1 MALPEIR
8 TARARDGV
16 RIAYQAFGSGP
27 TDLVMVPGWVS
38 HLEAS
43 WAEPSF
49 AAFLRR
55 LAGFAR
61 VVIMDKRGTGCSERT
76 GALPDLETMMD
87 DLRAVLDAEHL
98 ERVVLFGQSS
108 GAGMAALHAATHPQ
122 RTRALVLDSAR
133 ACTRRAP
140 GYPWGTTAEEYA
152 DELAL
157 IRDGWDN
164 GAYVRSMVVPLV
176 APGRIHD
183 EEFVERITTYHQ
195 QACSG
200 DDALALTEMWWD
212 IDYRA
217 VLGSISIPTLV
228 LADPGNRAESTF
240 IAQRIPGARMAVV
253 PREDWE
259 VWTPGQHDVTD
270 AIHDFLGSVSD
281 EEADFDRVL
290 ATVLV
295 TDIVDSTS
303 HAAAIG
309 DRRWEGIRRGQL
321 EITRSH
327 LDRYRGRL
335 VTTTGDGVLA
345 TFDGPARAIRCALAL
360 TDAVRR
366 LGVELRAGLHT
377 GEIEL
382 DSDDVHGLTV
392 AIATRVAARAGA
404 SEVLVS
410 QTVRD
415 LVAGSG
421 LRLAEAGSHELK
433 GVPGPWRLFR
443 ASAAAPGSGGTD
455 PLRQS

>member
-1 MALPEIR
+1 VALPEIR
-8 TARARDGV
+8 TAHARDGV
-16 RIAYQAFGSGP
+16 RIAYQVFGSGP

-61 VVIMDKRGTGCSERT
+61 VVVMDKRGTGCSERT
-76 GALPDLETMMD
+76 CALPDLETMMD
-87 DLRAVLDAEHL
+87 DLRAVLDAERL
-98 ERVVLFGQSS
+98 GRVVLFGQSS
-108 GAGMAALHAATHPQ
+108 GAGMAALHAATYPQ
-122 RTRALVLDSAR
+122 RTRALVLGSAR

-140 GYPWGTTAEEYA
+140 GYPWGTTPEEYS

-176 APGRIHD
+176 APGRIDD
-183 EEFVERITTYHQ
+183 EAFLGRLTTYHQ
-195 QACSG
+195 QACSR

-217 VLGSISIPTLV
+217 VIGSIAIPTLV
-228 LADPGNRAESTF
+228 LANPGNRDESTF
-240 IAQRIPGARMAVV
+240 IAQRIPGARMAVL
-253 PREDWE
+253 PTDDWE
-259 VWTPGQHDVTD
+259 LWSPGRHDVTD
-270 AIHDFLGSVSD
+270 AIHEFLGTVGD
-281 EEADFDRVL
+281 EEADFDRVM

-295 TDIVDSTS
+295 TDIVGSTS

-309 DRRWEGIRRGQL
+309 DRRWEAIRREQL

-327 LDRYRGRL
+327 LDRYRGEF
-335 VTTTGDGVLA
+335 VTSTGDGVLA

-360 TDAVRR
+360 TGAVRR
-366 LGVELRAGLHT
+366 LGVELRAGLHA

-382 DSDDVHGLTV
+382 DSDDVHGITV

-421 LRLAEAGSHELK
+421 LDLAEVGTHELK

-443 ASAAAPGSGGTD
+443 ALANAGGDGRID
-455 PLRQS
+455 PARPS